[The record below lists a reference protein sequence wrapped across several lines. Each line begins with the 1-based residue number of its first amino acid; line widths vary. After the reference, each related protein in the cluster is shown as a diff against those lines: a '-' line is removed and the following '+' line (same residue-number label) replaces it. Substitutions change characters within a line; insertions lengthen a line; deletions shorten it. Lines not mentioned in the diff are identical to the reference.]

1 MRVTNSMM
9 TNSMSVSLQK
19 KTQSLVDLS
28 EKVSTGKKVLRPS
41 DDPLGMARILDYRG
55 TLSQIEQYVENI
67 NRGQIKI
74 EVMEKVLGE
83 VENQVI
89 NAKRIASDQSAGVLE
104 TRGTAAS
111 QIKNI
116 FDQVLDLANSE
127 LQNNFL
133 FGGNQTNAR
142 PFTRNADGI
151 EGTADDYEVV
161 YHGDNGEQKILIG
174 KNSDVKIST
183 HGNDIFTGDTL
194 SNGVNVFNALK
205 DLIEGLE
212 NPDTEAGT
220 TQIRSQLDVLKTA
233 QEQVNSVRTLNS
245 GINQRLNSSKDY
257 WSNFKGVM
265 ETQLSSVQDVD
276 LTQAAVE
283 FQKAQLVYETTVAL
297 ANEMLQ
303 NTLLNFL
310 K

>member
-1 MRVTNSMM
+1 
-9 TNSMSVSLQK
+9 
-19 KTQSLVDLS
+19 
-28 EKVSTGKKVLRPS
+28 
-41 DDPLGMARILDYRG
+41 
-55 TLSQIEQYVENI
+55 
-67 NRGQIKI
+67 
-74 EVMEKVLGE
+74 
-83 VENQVI
+83 
-89 NAKRIASDQSAGVLE
+89 
-104 TRGTAAS
+104 
-111 QIKNI
+111 
-116 FDQVLDLANSE
+116 
-127 LQNNFL
+127 
-133 FGGNQTNAR
+133 
-142 PFTRNADGI
+142 
-151 EGTADDYEVV
+151 
-161 YHGDNGEQKILIG
+161 
-174 KNSDVKIST
+174 
-183 HGNDIFTGDTL
+183 
-194 SNGVNVFNALK
+194 NVFNTLK

>member
-1 MRVTNSMM
+1 MM

-19 KTQSLVDLS
+19 KTQSLIDLS
-28 EKVSTGKKVLRPS
+28 EKVSTGKRVLRPS

-55 TLSQIEQYVENI
+55 TLSQIEQYMENI
-67 NRGQIKI
+67 NRGQTKI
-74 EVMEKVLGE
+74 EVMEHVLGE

-89 NAKRIASDQSAGVLE
+89 NAKRIATDQSTGVLE

-161 YHGDNGEQKILIG
+161 YHGDNGEQKIIIG
-174 KNSDVKIST
+174 KNSDVKISSN
-183 HGNDIFTGDTL
+183 GNDIFTGDTL
-194 SNGVNVFNALK
+194 SNGVNVFNTLK

-212 NPDTEAGT
+212 NPDTETGT
-220 TQIRSQLDVLKTA
+220 TQIRSQLGLLKTA
-233 QEQVNSVRTLNS
+233 QEQVNSVRTLTA
-245 GINQRLNSSKDY
+245 GINQRLTSSKDY
-257 WSNFKGVM
+257 WSNFKTAM
-265 ETQLSSVQDVD
+265 ETQLSNVQDVD

-303 NTLLNFL
+303 NTLLSFL